1 MRITA
6 VAFAAGLLLAPS
18 AVLAESHQPVVTV
31 HKSPTCGCCGNW
43 AEHMRD
49 NGFTVIEKDTEGMPQ
64 VKALAGVPGDLASC
78 HTAVVDGYIIE
89 GHVPA
94 ADVRRLLDEAPD
106 AAGLAVPG
114 MPPSSP
120 GMDVPGYD
128 TPYETLLFTG
138 DGRTTVYSR
147 H

>member
-1 MRITA
+1 MRTA
-6 VAFAAGLLLAPS
+6 ALALAAGLVLAPIS
-18 AVLAESHQPVVTV
+18 VLAESGLPVVTV
-31 HKSPTCGCCGNW
+31 HKSPTCGCCGAW
-43 AEHMRD
+43 AEHMRE
-49 NGFTVIEKDTEGMPQ
+49 NGFTVVEKNTEGMPQ
-64 VKALAGVPGDLASC
+64 VKALAGVPQDLASC
-78 HTAVVDGYIIE
+78 HTAVVDGYVIE

-94 ADVRRLLDEAPD
+94 GDVRRLLDEAPN

-128 TPYETLLFTG
+128 TPYQTLLFTN
-138 DGRTTVYSR
+138 DGQSTVYSR

>member
-1 MRITA
+1 MRLTA
-6 VAFAAGLLLAPS
+6 LAFAAGLLLAPS
-18 AVLAESHQPVVTV
+18 AVLAESGLPVVTV
-31 HKSPTCGCCGNW
+31 HKSPTCGCCGAW
-43 AEHMRD
+43 ADHMRD
-49 NGFTVIEKDTEGMPQ
+49 NGFTVIEKATEGMPQ
-64 VKALAGVPGDLASC
+64 VKALAGVPGELASC

-94 ADVRRLLDEAPD
+94 ADVQRLLAEAPD

-128 TPYETLLFTG
+128 TPYETLLFTD